1 MVLVQVF
8 QSWKNKEIMAQY
20 LESFCYISNVSFED
34 YAIMLV
40 KPRKMYTMPSIKVRH
55 NLFLPCD

>member
-40 KPRKMYTMPSIKVRH
+40 KQMYTMASIKVRH
-55 NLFLPCD
+55 NLFLPYD